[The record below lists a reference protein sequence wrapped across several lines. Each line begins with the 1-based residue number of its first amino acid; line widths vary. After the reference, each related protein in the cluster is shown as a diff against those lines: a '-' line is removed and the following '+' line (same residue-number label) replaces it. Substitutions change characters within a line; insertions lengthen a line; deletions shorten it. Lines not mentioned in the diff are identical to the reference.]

1 MTKENEFIESLEGEL
16 TPEQVEQ
23 LLHGGE
29 QGETSEELD
38 AEGSV
43 PNTDNTNEGGNE
55 QEGNSGG
62 EQESEEAEQE
72 GNAETEE
79 GKQQEINEE
88 ELNAENAAILA
99 RDGKHLISYDKL
111 AEARQLAQQ
120 ERHRAEQAM
129 QELERLRQE
138 AQQRAD
144 EGKSPTQQDNQSAVA
159 EAAIEAGVDPD
170 LFGDFS
176 EEALAKGI
184 EKLVAQQVEQRV
196 EKRLSE
202 ALQPIQQREQH
213 SATEAHYNA
222 IYEAHPDADSIAES
236 QELADWIA
244 SQPSFTQ
251 SAMQQVLQSGSTE
264 QVIELF
270 SAFKSATHTE
280 DTTQQKT
287 EVPKSKEEEI
297 KEAAKKK
304 LKSQKAPVPASL
316 SQFPAGKSVTTDR
329 TDAMADM
336 GGVDLV
342 NAMDDMTPEQIEAF
356 MNRL

>member
-23 LLHGGE
+23 LLHGSE

-43 PNTDNTNEGGNE
+43 PDTDNTGEGEEERDGGE
-55 QEGNSGG
+55 GG
-62 EQESEEAEQE
+62 EQETAKAGQE
-72 GNAETEE
+72 GNAEAEE

-88 ELNAENAAILA
+88 ELNADNAAILA

-120 ERHRAEQAM
+120 ERQRAEQAM

-138 AQQRAD
+138 AHQREQQ
-144 EGKSPTQQDNQSAVA
+144 GKNPTQQDNQSAMA

-196 EKRLSE
+196 EQRLSE
-202 ALQPIQQREQH
+202 ALQPIQQREEH
-213 SATEAHYNA
+213 SATKAHYNA

-251 SAMQQVLQSGSTE
+251 SAMQQVLQTGSTE

-270 SAFKSATHTE
+270 SAFKSATHQE
-280 DTTQQKT
+280 DTTQA
-287 EVPKSKEEEI
+287 EIPSKEEAI

-304 LKSQKAPVPASL
+304 LQSQKAPVPASL
-316 SQFPAGKSVTTDR
+316 SNFPPGKSSTTDK

-342 NAMDDMTPEQIEAF
+342 DAMADMTPEQIEAF